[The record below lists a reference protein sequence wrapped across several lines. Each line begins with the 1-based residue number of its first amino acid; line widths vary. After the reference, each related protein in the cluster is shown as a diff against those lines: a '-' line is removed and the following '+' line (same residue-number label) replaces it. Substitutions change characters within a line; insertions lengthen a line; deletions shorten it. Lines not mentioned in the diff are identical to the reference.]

1 MPGGTAHATEPS
13 AAEIDV
19 VMRGFKHASSGNGK
33 VYTPPTSF
41 ATGRVR
47 FWIGRSKSG
56 GIRACV
62 FRFTPGSRP
71 IHEINDAPSERAAIA
86 KLIKWARANPEPDEG
101 KHRTTGAAELL
112 PARLHRFRKRFRL
125 TRSGSGYVYIPGNLV
140 GPWQVCFWIGVDR
153 RPERTPA
160 CIYRRR
166 TDSGKEEQP
175 VHYFRTPLDAYA
187 AMLSWADNRGW
198 SSRSDFPSSR
208 MVPGAPRHP
217 VGEEENPLPVGPAI
231 EDLERRILL
240 TPRPN
245 IDWPR
250 GRERNDWDAGDWELF
265 IDSAIP
271 GNSSVSVDE

>member
-1 MPGGTAHATEPS
+1 MPGGRAHPIEPS
-13 AAEIDV
+13 AAEVDV
-19 VMRGFKHASSGNGK
+19 VMRGFKPASSGNGK
-33 VYTPPTSF
+33 VYAPSTSF
-41 ATGRVR
+41 AAGRVR
-47 FWIGRSKSG
+47 FWIGRGRNG

-71 IHEINDAPSERAAIA
+71 IHEINDAPSERAAIE

-101 KHRTTGAAELL
+101 THRTTGAAELL
-112 PARLHRFRKRFRL
+112 PARLHRFRKRFRR
-125 TRSGSGYVYIPGNLV
+125 TRSGNGYMYMPDDLV
-140 GPWQVCFWIGVDR
+140 GRWQVCFWIGVER

-175 VHYFRTPLDAYA
+175 THYFRTALDAYA
-187 AMLSWADNRGW
+187 AMLRWADNRGW
-198 SSRSDFPSSR
+198 STRSDFPLNR
-208 MVPGAPRHP
+208 VTPRAPRRP
-217 VGEEENPLPVGPAI
+217 DGEEENPLPTGPSI
-231 EDLERRILL
+231 EDLEKRILS

-265 IDSAIP
+265 IDSAAP
-271 GNSSVSVDE
+271 GKSSVTVTE